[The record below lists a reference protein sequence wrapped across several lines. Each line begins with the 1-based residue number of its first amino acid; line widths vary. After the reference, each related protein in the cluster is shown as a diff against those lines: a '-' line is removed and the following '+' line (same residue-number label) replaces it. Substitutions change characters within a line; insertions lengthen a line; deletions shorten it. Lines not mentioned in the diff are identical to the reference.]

1 MQPENYAELRR
12 AAKMIADARA
22 ILEGIHESMEPSDSR
37 SVDIITAAADAT
49 YLEDYLDHLVDV
61 IRED

>member
-22 ILEGIHESMEPSDSR
+22 ILEGIHESMEPTDVLSD
-37 SVDIITAAADAT
+37 DIIAAAADAT
-49 YLEDYLDHLVDV
+49 CLEDYLDHLVDV
-61 IRED
+61 ILED